1 MKIKLLLTAACL
13 AWGASLR
20 AAPLSASTAVQAKP
34 DPASPV
40 ITVLSAGSE
49 EPVRSDKAGPV
60 PDGWYA
66 VEVPGPFEGYV
77 RNRDLS
83 KQLDVIPGA
92 SVYLA
97 PADGAGVLAVFE
109 AGDKAEITGL
119 HGAWTQVRLEKTLIG
134 YVRTAPSEAAPVAPV
149 AAPVPASAPTAPAAP
164 AAPPAPAAS
173 AEPSAPAAGLSRLFE
188 GKISGTRTLL
198 SPHQPYPWQ
207 LVDPS
212 GSRIAYLDLTK
223 LLLTDQI
230 ENYAGHAV
238 VVLGSLEPVK
248 GSPDIVIEVEALR
261 LK

>member
-1 MKIKLLLTAACL
+1 
-13 AWGASLR
+13 
-20 AAPLSASTAVQAKP
+20 
-34 DPASPV
+34 V

-66 VEVPGPFEGYV
+66 VEVPGPFVGYV

-92 SVYLA
+92 SIYMA
-97 PADGAGVLAVFE
+97 PADGAGLLAVFG

-119 HGAWTQVRLEKTLIG
+119 HGAWTQVSLEKTLIG
-134 YVRTAPSEAAPVAPV
+134 YVRAGPPE
-149 AAPVPASAPTAPAAP
+149 PAAAP
-164 AAPPAPAAS
+164 AAAPAPMAPPPAPAAS
-173 AEPSAPAAGLSRLFE
+173 AASAAPAAAAPSVPAGSSAGLSRLFE
-188 GKISGTRTLL
+188 GTLTGTRSLL

-238 VVLGSLEPVK
+238 VVLGSFGPVK
-248 GSPDIVIEVEALR
+248 GSPDIVILVEALR